1 MPQTRMF
8 HSQALAILDSLHRFG
23 LRELFAHAVLAHEFI
38 FRKILKE
45 QREQTQEA
53 GTGAA
58 APTAWSG
65 TAMAVEGK
73 IAE

>member
-45 QREQTQEA
+45 QREQTTERLLVQASPDARIEDYRR
-53 GTGAA
+53 G
-58 APTAWSG
+58 W
-65 TAMAVEGK
+65 M
-73 IAE
+73 I